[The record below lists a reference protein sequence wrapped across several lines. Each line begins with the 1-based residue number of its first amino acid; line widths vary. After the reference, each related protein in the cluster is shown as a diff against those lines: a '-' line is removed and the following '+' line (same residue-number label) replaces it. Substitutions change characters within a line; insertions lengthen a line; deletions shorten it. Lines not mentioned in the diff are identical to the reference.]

1 MNDLIS
7 IIIPIYNAEK
17 YIDRCIESVI
27 QQTYTNMEIICIN
40 DGSTDNTL
48 QILNNYAYKDI
59 RIKIIDK
66 KNEGVS
72 SARNYGINVST
83 GKYIAFVDCDDY
95 IESNTI
101 EYLYDIISQNN
112 IDIVRGNYFVNYTDK
127 EVTSNENI
135 EILYNKIIEKKMII
149 NEIVPMLMCGEIN
162 TYPVLLMIK
171 KEILD
176 KTCLFNIQIHFM
188 EDKIFYIRLFL
199 KANFIYISNKQL
211 YHYVQN
217 ENSVTLK
224 PIYYKRNIC
233 DILKVNN
240 IIEEILNNNDINY
253 KKEYYETMKAIHCK
267 AIINYIYL
275 MSINHEIDDFNTIL
289 DEEELVDFFKDL
301 NKKRLNIYERIVIK
315 LIKNKNKK
323 ILKIFFYIKYFI
335 KLII

>member
-224 PIYYKRNIC
+224 PIDYKRNIC